1 MKINKWT
8 LGLAAVGLVSLGSV
22 AQAEEKTV
30 PLMTALSSTTLSGYV
45 DTSAVWNPGSG
56 NANPAPFAFNAGKQ
70 DGFNV
75 NSVDLRLEKPLTED
89 QWAAGYVVE
98 LMFGPDASGVTG
110 SIFGTSSSVRQA
122 YVAVRAPIGNG
133 LDFKVGRWDNIIGY
147 ESTDSFKNPNFTHS
161 YAWTLEPT
169 AHTGILATYQATPQ
183 IGLSVGV
190 ANTLTTGAINGRAVR
205 GISVSESKKAIVSIL
220 TLTAPESWGSFSGS
234 ALYVGVDNGFGSFT
248 EDRTHVYVG
257 ASVATPVKGFKVGAS
272 YDSIS
277 HMDAGGVDFGYVAAY
292 NLYASFQA
300 TDKLTISGRAEY
312 ARGANLGTILGASP
326 FRRVIAL
333 TGTVDY
339 ALWQNVVSRLE
350 VRWDHAADGSNP
362 FGGSAASGFAPT
374 KKNDLMVAANL
385 VYKF

>member
-234 ALYVGVDNGFGSFT
+234 ALYAGVDNGFGSFT

>member
-22 AQAEEKTV
+22 AQAEEKAV

-45 DTSAVWNPGSG
+45 DTSAVWNPGTG
-56 NANPAPFAFNAGKQ
+56 NANPAPFAFNGGKQ
-70 DGFNV
+70 DGFNL
-75 NSVDLRLEKPLTED
+75 NSVDLKLEKALTED
-89 QWAAGYVVE
+89 QWAAGYAVE
-98 LMFGPDASGVTG
+98 LMFGPDAPAVTG
-110 SIFGTSSSVRQA
+110 TGFGSSTLVRQA
-122 YVAVRAPIGNG
+122 YVNVRAPLGNG

-147 ESTDSFKNPNFTHS
+147 ESTDTYKNPNFTHS

-169 AHTGILATYQATPQ
+169 AHTGVLASYQASPQ

-190 ANTLTTGAINGRAVR
+190 ANTLTTGFVNGRAIR
-205 GISVSESKKAIVSIL
+205 GTSVTETKKAIVSLL
-220 TLTAPESWGSFSGS
+220 TLSAPESWGSLSGS
-234 ALYVGVDNGFGSFT
+234 ALYVGLDNGFGSTT
-248 EDRTHVYVG
+248 EDRTHFYVG
-257 ASVATPVKGFKVGAS
+257 ATVATPVKGFKVGGS
-272 YDSIS
+272 FDSIS
-277 HMDAGGVDFGYVAAY
+277 HMDAGGVDFGYVEVY

-300 TDKLTISGRAEY
+300 TEKLTVSTRAEY
-312 ARGANLGTILGASP
+312 ARGANLGTVLGGNA
-326 FRRVIAL
+326 FHRVLAL
-333 TGTVDY
+333 TGTLDY

-350 VRWDHAADGSNP
+350 VRWDHAADGSRP